1 MSSVCFQAEYRL
13 PLNRTG
19 LKRLRKDG
27 RLPGV
32 IFGMPAS
39 DGANTMIHIS
49 MKEFQ
54 RWVRGGGSGVLE
66 LDLESSKKVPVLV
79 EGIQKDVVTREY
91 LHIDFLLLQ
100 KDEVVR
106 TKIPVELVGTAQG
119 TKLGGIVLAQST
131 TIEVQ
136 ALPADLIPFISVDI
150 SELEIGQSI
159 RIGEVP
165 LPQGVSLV
173 SSPDDF
179 LVSVV
184 SSRG

>member
-19 LKRLRKDG
+19 LKRLRKAG

-32 IFGMPAS
+32 IFGMPVKER
-39 DGANTMIHIS
+39 DGENTMIHIS
-49 MKEFQ
+49 TKDFQ

-66 LDLESSKKVPVLV
+66 LDLEASGKVPVLV
-79 EGIQKDVVTREY
+79 EGIQKDAVTREY
-91 LHIDFLLLQ
+91 IHIDFLLLQ

-106 TKIPVELVGTAQG
+106 TKLPVEFTGTAVG
-119 TKLGGIVLAQST
+119 TKLGGIVLTQST
-131 TIEVQ
+131 TIEIQ
-136 ALPADLIPFISVDI
+136 ALPDALIPFITVDI
-150 SELEIGQSI
+150 SELELGQSI
-159 RIGEVP
+159 RIGDVQ
-165 LPQGVSLV
+165 LPPGVSLV

-184 SSRG
+184 K